1 MVPGEIL
8 NTFQGFIGL
17 DHVTISTLIFKLAGE
32 LFKLCYNLFL
42 EIDII

>member
-8 NTFQGFIGL
+8 NTFQDFIGL
-17 DHVTISTLIFKLAGE
+17 DHVTISTLILAGE

>member
-8 NTFQGFIGL
+8 NTFQGIIGL
-17 DHVTISTLIFKLAGE
+17 DHVTISTLILAGE
-32 LFKLCYNLFL
+32 LVILCYILFL

>member
-8 NTFQGFIGL
+8 NTFQGL
-17 DHVTISTLIFKLAGE
+17 DHVTISTLILAGE
-32 LFKLCYNLFL
+32 LFKLCYILFL